1 VGNPP
6 WPRSPLKP
14 TLAPHVMAGL
24 DPAIGYP
31 HQFANDAIPV
41 SNHPI
46 EMTGS
51 SPVMTGLDRCV
62 WYVNSKGGWLKMHG
76 HRWSV
81 SPTGPALLSASNSK
95 LIGE

>member
-1 VGNPP
+1 MV
-6 WPRSPLKP
+6 
-14 TLAPHVMAGL
+14 GL

-41 SNHPI
+41 SNHPM

-62 WYVNSKGGWLKMHG
+62 RYVNSKSRLLIIC
-76 HRWSV
+76 
-81 SPTGPALLSASNSK
+81 GPLRYLR
-95 LIGE
+95 